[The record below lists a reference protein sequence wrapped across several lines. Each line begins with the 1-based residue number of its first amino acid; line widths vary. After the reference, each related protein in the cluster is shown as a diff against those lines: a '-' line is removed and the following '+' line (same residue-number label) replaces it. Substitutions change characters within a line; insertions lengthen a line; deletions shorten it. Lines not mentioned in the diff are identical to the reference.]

1 MDRLG
6 ACEARRA
13 QAAAS
18 SRAAPHSRR
27 HVASV
32 ALAGCLL
39 LLLSVSQ
46 PPKAAPAAV
55 VPAAPSPEVAAAER
69 ADHRAI
75 ARVLSRWNPQLSEA
89 ERVRIARAVTRYS
102 AKYDLDPELVTAVI
116 VVESEVRPGA
126 RSPSG
131 AIGLMQ
137 VMPQMLA
144 PLGLVGN
151 STTVES
157 NVEAG
162 CRILAENIQRF
173 GEEDGIL
180 AYFWGPRIRGGS
192 YLERV
197 RAARHEVRRLL
208 VSS

>member
-6 ACEARRA
+6 AGEATRA
-13 QAAAS
+13 HAAAS
-18 SRAAPHSRR
+18 RRRAPLSRR
-27 HVASV
+27 QVGSV

-39 LLLSVSQ
+39 LLLSA
-46 PPKAAPAAV
+46 PPSPSPAPAPVAS
-55 VPAAPSPEVAAAER
+55 APSPEVAAAER

-75 ARVLSRWNPQLSEA
+75 ARVLTRWNPQLSEA

-137 VMPQMLA
+137 VMPHMLA

-162 CRILAENIQRF
+162 CRILADNIQRF
-173 GEEDGIL
+173 GEEEGIL
-180 AYFWGPRIRGGS
+180 AYFWGPRIRGGG

-197 RAARHEVRRLL
+197 RAARHEVRRLIL
-208 VSS
+208 SS

>member
-1 MDRLG
+1 
-6 ACEARRA
+6 
-13 QAAAS
+13 
-18 SRAAPHSRR
+18 
-27 HVASV
+27 V
-32 ALAGCLL
+32 
-39 LLLSVSQ
+39 
-46 PPKAAPAAV
+46 
-55 VPAAPSPEVAAAER
+55 AER
-69 ADHRAI
+69 ADERAI
-75 ARVLSRWNPQLSEA
+75 ARVLSRWNPQLPEA
-89 ERVRIARAVTRYS
+89 ERARIARAVTRYS

-116 VVESEVRPGA
+116 VVESEARPSA
-126 RSPSG
+126 RSPRG
-131 AIGLMQ
+131 AMGLMQ
-137 VMPQMLA
+137 VMPHMLA

-197 RAARHEVRRLL
+197 RAAQHEVRRLL